1 MDNFNYILRGI
12 SFIVTAFLFYRIIK
26 KRSVSGKKK
35 NLTLKICVISLLLVG
50 CGTIILGFIPD
61 EIDWKKEDENFYSY
75 NDGRKQINIVTND
88 DMSFNFDDFL
98 LFQSDVLSTKGY
110 LVERLEISKFQEWTV
125 NRYIN
130 SYYKDTNSSNAF
142 VIFIVTIKKNKIIQ
156 NIYVGKIRDGKKDIH
171 AFYLSASSPQK

>member
-1 MDNFNYILRGI
+1 M
-12 SFIVTAFLFYRIIK
+12 
-26 KRSVSGKKK
+26 SGKKK

-88 DMSFNFDDFL
+88 DMSFNFEDFISH
-98 LFQSDVLSTKGY
+98 QNTSLSSKGY
-110 LVERLEISKFQEWTV
+110 LVEVLKISKFQELLV

-130 SYYKDTNSSNAF
+130 SYYGNTNSSNT
-142 VIFIVTIKKNKIIQ
+142 FILFTVTKKKNKIVQ
-156 NIYVGKIRDGKKDIH
+156 NIYVGKISDGKKDIH
-171 AFYLSASSPQK
+171 TFYVSASLKDK